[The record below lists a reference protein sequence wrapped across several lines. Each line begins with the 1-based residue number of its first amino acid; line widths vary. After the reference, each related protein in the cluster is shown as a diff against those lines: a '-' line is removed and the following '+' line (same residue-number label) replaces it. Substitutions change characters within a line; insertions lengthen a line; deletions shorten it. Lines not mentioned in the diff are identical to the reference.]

1 MRQNDL
7 RSLRVRQKR
16 RSYTRLFA
24 LLGCV
29 LVVALVCGAYGYL
42 SAADEPPARAAA
54 TSPMKASTE
63 TPTASPV
70 PSESSAAEPIREEA
84 KEPPEE
90 RTSNP
95 AATASTG
102 KSILIKKS
110 EFRLYLLED
119 GNIVQSW
126 PVALGKNAGQKRVS
140 GDMKTPDGTF
150 PIDEV
155 IDSSD
160 WTHDF
165 GDGRGEIEGAY
176 GPYFISLDTSDLSGG
191 AWDGIG
197 IHGTHDPAS
206 IGTCASEGCIRMHN
220 SDLLA
225 LKKQIT
231 VGTQVTIEE

>member
-1 MRQNDL
+1 MPQDDL
-7 RSLRVRQKR
+7 RALRVRQKR

-24 LLGCV
+24 ALGFV
-29 LVVALVCGAYGYL
+29 LVLALGGGAYAYL
-42 SAADEPPARAAA
+42 SAPDEPPAAPSAAAPVKTSAQKQTTPAPVENKAAAEPLKEAAEDAPAA
-54 TSPMKASTE
+54 TSKSVVAA
-63 TPTASPV
+63 PTG
-70 PSESSAAEPIREEA
+70 
-84 KEPPEE
+84 
-90 RTSNP
+90 T
-95 AATASTG
+95 
-102 KSILIKKS
+102 SILIRKS

-119 GNIVQSW
+119 GKVVNAW

-140 GDMKTPDGTF
+140 GDMKTPDGSF

-155 IDSSD
+155 LDSSY

-165 GDGRGEIEGAY
+165 HDGKGEIEGAY

-197 IHGTHDPAS
+197 IHGTHDLAS
-206 IGTCASEGCIRMHN
+206 IGTRASEGCIRMNN

-225 LKKQIT
+225 LKEQIT

>member
-7 RSLRVRQKR
+7 RSLRVRRKR
-16 RSYTRLFA
+16 RSYARFFA
-24 LLGCV
+24 LLGGV
-29 LVVALVCGAYGYL
+29 LVLALVFGAYSYL
-42 SAADEPPARAAA
+42 SAADEPPAASVTASAGKQPAPTAAA
-54 TSPMKASTE
+54 PAEASTKE
-63 TPTASPV
+63 DPAV
-70 PSESSAAEPIREEA
+70 PAARAEDTAAEESAR
-84 KEPPEE
+84 
-90 RTSNP
+90 P
-95 AATASTG
+95 AAPAGT
-102 KSILIKKS
+102 SILIKKS

-119 GNIVQSW
+119 GNVIRSF

-140 GDMKTPDGTF
+140 GDMKTPDGSF

-165 GDGRGEIEGAY
+165 GDGEGEIEGAY
-176 GPYFISLDTSDLSGG
+176 GPYFISLDTSELSGG

-206 IGTCASEGCIRMHN
+206 IGTRASEGCIRMHN

-225 LKKQIT
+225 LKKHIT
-231 VGTQVTIEE
+231 VGTRVTIEE

>member
-16 RSYTRLFA
+16 RSYARFFA
-24 LLGCV
+24 LLGGV
-29 LVVALVCGAYGYL
+29 LVLALVFGAYSYL
-42 SAADEPPARAAA
+42 SAADEPPAAPVTAQAGGRTAPPAAA
-54 TSPMKASTE
+54 PAKAAT
-63 TPTASPV
+63 
-70 PSESSAAEPIREEA
+70 
-84 KEPPEE
+84 KED
-90 RTSNP
+90 P
-95 AATASTG
+95 AAPAARAEDTATEESVRPAAAPAGT
-102 KSILIKKS
+102 SILIKKS

-119 GNIVQSW
+119 GNVIRSF

-140 GDMKTPDGTF
+140 GDMNTPDGSF

-165 GDGRGEIEGAY
+165 GDGKGEIEGAY
-176 GPYFISLDTSDLSGG
+176 GPYFISLDTSELSGG

>member
-16 RSYTRLFA
+16 RSYARFFA
-24 LLGCV
+24 LLGGV
-29 LVVALVCGAYGYL
+29 LVLALVFGAYSYL
-42 SAADEPPARAAA
+42 SAADEPPAAPVTAQAGGRTAPPAAA
-54 TSPMKASTE
+54 PAKAAT
-63 TPTASPV
+63 
-70 PSESSAAEPIREEA
+70 
-84 KEPPEE
+84 KED
-90 RTSNP
+90 P
-95 AATASTG
+95 AAPAARAEDTATEESVRPAAAPAGT
-102 KSILIKKS
+102 SILIKKS

-119 GNIVQSW
+119 GNVIRSF

-140 GDMKTPDGTF
+140 GDMKTPDGSF

-165 GDGRGEIEGAY
+165 GDGKGEIEGAY
-176 GPYFISLDTSDLSGG
+176 GPYFISLDTSELSGG

-206 IGTCASEGCIRMHN
+206 IGTRASEGCIRMHN
-220 SDLLA
+220 SDLLT
-225 LKKQIT
+225 LKKHIT
-231 VGTQVTIEE
+231 VGTEVTIEE

>member
-1 MRQNDL
+1 MSIDSTKTLQGMIMP
-7 RSLRVRQKR
+7 SLNFQTEKEDVFTFRN
-16 RSYTRLFA
+16 
-24 LLGCV
+24 
-29 LVVALVCGAYGYL
+29 
-42 SAADEPPARAAA
+42 SAN
-54 TSPMKASTE
+54 
-63 TPTASPV
+63 
-70 PSESSAAEPIREEA
+70 I
-84 KEPPEE
+84 
-90 RTSNP
+90 N
-95 AATASTG
+95 
-102 KSILIKKS
+102 ILIKKS

-119 GNIVQSW
+119 GNVVNAW

-155 IDSSD
+155 LDASC

-165 GDGRGEIEGAY
+165 GDGKGKIEGAY
-176 GPYFISLDTSDLSGG
+176 GPYFISLDTSNLSGG

-206 IGTCASEGCIRMHN
+206 IGTRASEGCIRMHN

-225 LKKQIT
+225 LKKQIS

>member
-1 MRQNDL
+1 MKQNDL
-7 RSLRVRQKR
+7 RSLRVRRKR

-42 SAADEPPARAAA
+42 SAADEPPARATA
-54 TSPMKASTE
+54 TSPMKASAE
-63 TPTASPV
+63 TSTASPA
-70 PSESSAAEPIREEA
+70 PRESSAAESIREEA

-95 AATASTG
+95 AATAFTG

-119 GNIVQSW
+119 GNVVDSW

-150 PIDEV
+150 PIDE
-155 IDSSD
+155 ILDASY

-165 GDGRGEIEGAY
+165 HDGKGEIEGAY
-176 GPYFISLDTSDLSGG
+176 GPYFISLDTSALSGG

-220 SDLLA
+220 SDLLV
-225 LKKQIT
+225 LKAQID
-231 VGTQVTIEE
+231 VGTEVTIEE

>member
-16 RSYTRLFA
+16 LSYTRLFA

-63 TPTASPV
+63 TPTASPM

-119 GNIVQSW
+119 GNVVDSW

-176 GPYFISLDTSDLSGG
+176 GPYFISLDTSALSGG

-220 SDLLA
+220 SDLLV
-225 LKKQIT
+225 LKAQID

>member
-16 RSYTRLFA
+16 RSYARFFA
-24 LLGCV
+24 LLGGV
-29 LVVALVCGAYGYL
+29 LALALVFGAYSYL
-42 SAADEPPARAAA
+42 SAADEPPAAPVTAQAGGRTAPPAAA
-54 TSPMKASTE
+54 PAKAAT
-63 TPTASPV
+63 
-70 PSESSAAEPIREEA
+70 
-84 KEPPEE
+84 KED
-90 RTSNP
+90 P
-95 AATASTG
+95 AAPAARAEDTATEESVRPAAAPAGT
-102 KSILIKKS
+102 SILIKKS

-119 GNIVQSW
+119 GKVIRSF

-150 PIDEV
+150 PIDE
-155 IDSSD
+155 ILDASY

-165 GDGRGEIEGAY
+165 HDGKGEIEGAY

>member
-1 MRQNDL
+1 MAQHDL

-16 RSYTRLFA
+16 RSYTRLSA
-24 LLGCV
+24 LLGFV
-29 LVVALVCGAYGYL
+29 LVLALGYGAYRYL
-42 SAADEPPARAAA
+42 SPVDKPPAR
-54 TSPMKASTE
+54 T
-63 TPTASPV
+63 
-70 PSESSAAEPIREEA
+70 
-84 KEPPEE
+84 
-90 RTSNP
+90 
-95 AATASTG
+95 AATAPVRTSAQEQTAPAAAENKAATALISESAEKPSVETEEKPAAQASTG
-102 KSILIKKS
+102 TSILIKKS
-110 EFRLYLLED
+110 EFRLYLLVD
-119 GNIVQSW
+119 GNVVNSW

-155 IDSSD
+155 LDSSY
-160 WTHDF
+160 WMHDF
-165 GDGRGEIEGAY
+165 HDGKGEIEGAY

-197 IHGTHDPAS
+197 IHGTHDPTS

-220 SDLLA
+220 SNLLA

>member
-16 RSYTRLFA
+16 RSYARFFA

-42 SAADEPPARAAA
+42 SAADEPPAAPVTAQAGGRTAPPAAA
-54 TSPMKASTE
+54 PAKAAT
-63 TPTASPV
+63 
-70 PSESSAAEPIREEA
+70 
-84 KEPPEE
+84 KED
-90 RTSNP
+90 P
-95 AATASTG
+95 AAPAARAEDTATEESVRPAAAPAGT
-102 KSILIKKS
+102 SILIKKS

-119 GNIVQSW
+119 GKVIRSF

-140 GDMKTPDGTF
+140 GDMKTPDGSF

-165 GDGRGEIEGAY
+165 GDGKGEIEGAY
-176 GPYFISLDTSDLSGG
+176 GPYFISLDTSALSGG

-225 LKKQIT
+225 LKTQID
-231 VGTQVTIEE
+231 VGTEVTIEE

>member
-1 MRQNDL
+1 MKQNDL

-24 LLGCV
+24 LLGFV
-29 LVVALVCGAYGYL
+29 LVLALGYGAYRYL
-42 SAADEPPARAAA
+42 SPVAEPPAQAAA
-54 TSPMKASTE
+54 TAPVQTSAQEQTAPAAAENKA
-63 TPTASPV
+63 TAAPI
-70 PSESSAAEPIREEA
+70 SESAEKPSAEMET
-84 KEPPEE
+84 K
-90 RTSNP
+90 P
-95 AATASTG
+95 AAQASTG
-102 KSILIKKS
+102 TSILIKKS
-110 EFRLYLLED
+110 EFRLYLLVD
-119 GNIVQSW
+119 GNVVNSW

-155 IDSSD
+155 LDSSY

-165 GDGRGEIEGAY
+165 HDGKGEIEGAY
-176 GPYFISLDTSDLSGG
+176 GPYFISLDTSALSGG

-206 IGTCASEGCIRMHN
+206 IGTHASEGCIRMHN
-220 SDLLA
+220 NDLLT
-225 LKKQIT
+225 LKNQIS

>member
-16 RSYTRLFA
+16 RSYARFFA
-24 LLGCV
+24 LLGGV
-29 LVVALVCGAYGYL
+29 LVLALIFGAYSYL
-42 SAADEPPARAAA
+42 SAADEPPAAPVTAQAGGRTAPPAAA
-54 TSPMKASTE
+54 PTKAAT
-63 TPTASPV
+63 
-70 PSESSAAEPIREEA
+70 
-84 KEPPEE
+84 KED
-90 RTSNP
+90 P
-95 AATASTG
+95 AAPAARAEDTATEESVRPAAAPAGT
-102 KSILIKKS
+102 SILIKKS

-119 GNIVQSW
+119 GNVIRSF

-140 GDMKTPDGTF
+140 GDMKTPDGSF

-165 GDGRGEIEGAY
+165 GDGKGEIEGAY
-176 GPYFISLDTSDLSGG
+176 GPYFISLDTSELSGG

-206 IGTCASEGCIRMHN
+206 IGTRASEGCIRMHN

-225 LKKQIT
+225 LKKHIT
-231 VGTQVTIEE
+231 VGTEVTIEE

>member
-1 MRQNDL
+1 MAQNDL

-16 RSYTRLFA
+16 RSYTRLFV
-24 LLGCV
+24 LLGFV
-29 LVVALVCGAYGYL
+29 LVLAFSYGGYRYL
-42 SAADEPPARAAA
+42 SAADEPPAHAAA
-54 TSPMKASTE
+54 TAPVRTSAQEQTAPAAAENKAAAAPISEAVEKPSVETE
-63 TPTASPV
+63 T
-70 PSESSAAEPIREEA
+70 
-84 KEPPEE
+84 K
-90 RTSNP
+90 P
-95 AATASTG
+95 AAQASTG
-102 KSILIKKS
+102 TSILIKKS
-110 EFRLYLLED
+110 EFRLYLLVD
-119 GNIVQSW
+119 GNVVNSW

-155 IDSSD
+155 LDSSY

-165 GDGRGEIEGAY
+165 HDGKGEIEGAY

-231 VGTQVTIEE
+231 VGTRVTIEE

>member
-63 TPTASPV
+63 TPTASPA
-70 PSESSAAEPIREEA
+70 PRESSAAEPIREEA

-95 AATASTG
+95 AATASTR

-119 GNIVQSW
+119 GNVVDSW

-176 GPYFISLDTSDLSGG
+176 GPYFISLDTSALSGG

-220 SDLLA
+220 SDLLV
-225 LKKQIT
+225 LKAQID

>member
-7 RSLRVRQKR
+7 RSLRVHRKR

-42 SAADEPPARAAA
+42 SAADEPPARATA

-63 TPTASPV
+63 TPTASPA
-70 PSESSAAEPIREEA
+70 PRESSVAEPIREEA

-119 GNIVQSW
+119 GNVVDSW

-140 GDMKTPDGTF
+140 GDMKTPDGSF

-165 GDGRGEIEGAY
+165 GDGKGEIEGAY
-176 GPYFISLDTSDLSGG
+176 GPYFISLDTSELSGG

>member
-16 RSYTRLFA
+16 RSYARFFA
-24 LLGCV
+24 LLGGV
-29 LVVALVCGAYGYL
+29 LVLALVFGAYSYL
-42 SAADEPPARAAA
+42 SAADEPPAAPVTAQAGGRTAPPAAA
-54 TSPMKASTE
+54 PAKAAT
-63 TPTASPV
+63 
-70 PSESSAAEPIREEA
+70 
-84 KEPPEE
+84 KED
-90 RTSNP
+90 P
-95 AATASTG
+95 AAPAARAEDTATEESVRPAAAPAGT
-102 KSILIKKS
+102 SILIKKS

-119 GNIVQSW
+119 GNVIRSF

-140 GDMKTPDGTF
+140 GDMKTPDGSF

-165 GDGRGEIEGAY
+165 GDGKGEIEGAY
-176 GPYFISLDTSDLSGG
+176 GPYFISLDTSELSGG

-206 IGTCASEGCIRMHN
+206 IGTRASEGCIRMHN

-225 LKKQIT
+225 LKKHIT
-231 VGTQVTIEE
+231 VGTEVTIEE